1 VGGTVK
7 LANIHHVALICEKS
21 SFVVVNVEMVWRRED
36 RHDRRKTGC
45 LGLAIHLVPGNLTFS
60 TWACVIGIVV
70 GSGEGA
76 CKLMRWRDSN
86 GEALGEQKK
95 TVTGGKVSQDMVCD
109 IAPEQRYDTTG
120 KRWPQRSEKDLG
132 AYKKRQGCCS
142 LLPDVGGDDKIGLR
156 TVRGARRRGIER
168 SWRWGGGYA
177 RGRGTSSC
185 AVEGATRT
193 HLSFVTMGSR
203 ISCAT

>member
-142 LLPDVGGDDKIGLR
+142 LLPDVGEMTRLAYAQYE
-156 TVRGARRRGIER
+156 VHAVEVL
-168 SWRWGGGYA
+168 SEAGGGVVGTLEEEERHPA
-177 RGRGTSSC
+177 R
-185 AVEGATRT
+185 
-193 HLSFVTMGSR
+193 
-203 ISCAT
+203 